1 MTIGEKVSYITGLAE
16 GLALDESTKEGKVL
30 NAIIDVL
37 GDIAEAIDEIDADL
51 NEVTDVVIDLEDSVA
66 DLEDEVYDFDDDDDD
81 DEYDDEDEDDSDSD
95 EMYETT
101 CPECNNTIGFDYEQV
116 ATGSIDC
123 PNCGAHLEFQLDDD
137 EDAE

>member
-16 GLALDESTKEGKVL
+16 GLAIDDSTKEGKVL

-66 DLEDEVYDFDDDDDD
+66 DLEDEVYDFDDEDDDEDEYDDDD
-81 DEYDDEDEDDSDSD
+81 DDAIEL
-95 EMYETT
+95 YETT
-101 CPECNNTIGFDYEQV
+101 CPECKNTFEFDYEQ
-116 ATGSIDC
+116 AAAGAINC

>member
-66 DLEDEVYDFDDDDDD
+66 DLEDEVYDL
-81 DEYDDEDEDDSDSD
+81 DDEDEDYDDYD
-95 EMYETT
+95 EDDDDDLDELYETT
-101 CPECNNTIGFDYEQV
+101 CPECKNTFNFDYEQA
-116 ATGSIDC
+116 ATGTMDC
-123 PNCGAHLEFQLDDD
+123 PNCGAHLEFQLED
-137 EDAE
+137 EDDAD